1 MIGGI
6 QVWTRILRVNGRGG
20 AERSGLG
27 LWLLC
32 GLLAACTY
40 RGYIEEPV
48 TLKLT
53 WYSYLAGDDIKMTCV
68 PGTLPRYR
76 LVYNGHYD
84 EQLRSYEVVGLDGGG
99 AAFKA
104 RVLGPSRAQALLSNP
119 LDLQDPWRWTISETQ
134 LGPESFADFAATLE
148 ANGAKNPLRGGM
160 SLLSSEFYWIA
171 SGCRDGR
178 FLFNAWRYG
187 TPRFD
192 ALTFPETLLAY
203 DRTGI
208 EVNPPRPVD
217 PADRL
222 GSGRPV
228 GAHSNDRPRPF
239 VVKVGPGGLKGR
251 GLLL

>member
-1 MIGGI
+1 M
-6 QVWTRILRVNGRGG
+6 RIHKVNGRGG
-20 AERSGLG
+20 ARRLGLG

-40 RGYIEEPV
+40 QGYIEEPV

-104 RVLGPSRAQALLSNP
+104 RVLGPSRAQALVSNP
-119 LDLQDPWRWTISETQ
+119 LDVQDPWRWTISETQ

-203 DRTGI
+203 DKTEI
-208 EVNPPRPVD
+208 EINPPRPVD

-222 GSGRPV
+222 GSNRPV
-228 GAHSNDRPRPF
+228 GARGNDRPRPF
-239 VVKVGPGGLKGR
+239 VIKVGPGGLMGR
-251 GLLL
+251 GPWL